1 MNGKVYNKDL
11 DRHVPVGPNG
21 ETVTRIGGT
30 SNIIGNDPRG
40 LVPISEPT
48 LLTIPTYDGSGQAV
62 HPSVVHIPGGF
73 GGYAFWMVMTPY
85 PNSDATKENPSILAS
100 NDGLEWVVPPGVT
113 NPLFGPPATS
123 NFSDPHL
130 EYDFQN
136 NQLVLYWQ
144 HNSDGMEYR
153 STSADGVTWTA
164 AVAVGNLGTSVS
176 FVKPAYNRPNWIAF
190 SADLQRL
197 YRRESVD
204 GLTFDNPQYLD
215 IPTIGQAGH
224 VWVGIDDV
232 GYHMLIQQTP
242 RNRAWANSNINYAF
256 SLDGYDWQLFPSP
269 VIGRTIKGE
278 RARAVYRSCMV
289 NLGGFYRVY
298 YSAWS
303 ETGEWRLGYFDAALA
318 FSSTRSLQG
327 TLTVPLYNQ
336 LAIRDIAAKYA
347 FSGNLNG
354 QNYLQMWNRYQHR
367 AIIYHNAHDQPLTL
381 SWLSNLRGER
391 TLQDAPDILMRYA
404 GGTPTSLNYN
414 LPAGNI
420 FAPVLIT
427 EADMPILGQKLP
439 TSVSL
444 YVKAGTAPI
453 SGDISAKLV
462 MWN

>member
-1 MNGKVYNKDL
+1 MATLSAFGADAKVLAD
-11 DRHVPVGPNG
+11 
-21 ETVTRIGGT
+21 
-30 SNIIGNDPRG
+30 DPRG
-40 LVPISEPT
+40 LVPITEPK
-48 LLTIPTYDGSGQAV
+48 LLTTPTYDGSGQAV

-73 GGYAFWMVMTPY
+73 GGYTFWMVMTPY

-100 NDGLEWVVPPGVT
+100 HDGLEWVVPPGVT

-123 NFSDPHL
+123 NYSDPHL
-130 EYDFQN
+130 EYDYQN
-136 NQLVLYWQ
+136 SQLVLFYQ
-144 HNSDGMEYR
+144 HNSDGSEYR

-164 AVAVGNLGTSVS
+164 PVNVGNLGTSVS
-176 FVKPAYNRPNWIAF
+176 FVKPSYNQGRWIAF
-190 SADLQRL
+190 SASLQRL
-197 YRRESVD
+197 HRHESTD
-204 GLTFDNPQYLD
+204 GLTFSNPSYLD

-224 VWVGIDDV
+224 VWIGTGDV
-232 GYHMLIQQTP
+232 GYHMLLQQAP
-242 RNRAWANSNINYAF
+242 RNRYWANSNIYYAF

-269 VIGRTIKGE
+269 IIGRTIAGE

-303 ETGEWRLGYFDAALA
+303 EAGAWRLGYFDAVLA
-318 FSSTRSLQG
+318 FSSTRFPQG
-327 TLTVPLYNQ
+327 TLTIPLYNQ
-336 LAIRDIAAKYA
+336 FAIRDIAAKYA

-354 QNYLQMWNRYQHR
+354 QNYFQMWNRYGHR

-391 TLQDAPDILMRYA
+391 TLQDAPDILARYA

-414 LPAGNI
+414 LPAGNT

-439 TSVSL
+439 AGVSL
-444 YVKAGTAPI
+444 YVKAGVAPL
-453 SGDISAKLV
+453 SGDISAKLI